1 MTSNFASYIAPA
13 IPVQIPVAYSPT
25 DELLMLIAATTDGAI
40 PPPAPTY
47 HVLVE
52 AGASHKVLV
61 DGTGD
66 LVVYQ

>member
-1 MTSNFASYIAPA
+1 MTSRITSFIAPA

-25 DELLMLIAATTDGAI
+25 DELLMLIVATTDGAI
-40 PPPAPTY
+40 PVVPTY

>member
-1 MTSNFASYIAPA
+1 MTSNITSYVAPA
-13 IPVQIPVAYSPT
+13 IPVELPVAFSPT
-25 DELLMLIAATTDGAI
+25 DELLMLVAATLGAA

>member
-1 MTSNFASYIAPA
+1 MISNFTSYIAPA

-25 DELLMLIAATTDGAI
+25 DELLMLIGAATSGAV
-40 PPPAPTY
+40 PAPTY

-61 DGTGD
+61 GAHGD

>member
-40 PPPAPTY
+40 PVVPTY

>member
-1 MTSNFASYIAPA
+1 
-13 IPVQIPVAYSPT
+13 
-25 DELLMLIAATTDGAI
+25 MLIVATTDGAI
-40 PPPAPTY
+40 PVEPTY

>member
-1 MTSNFASYIAPA
+1 MTSSITSFIAPA

-25 DELLMLIAATTDGAI
+25 DELLMLIAATTNGAI
-40 PPPAPTY
+40 PVVPTY